1 MVDYYLKNNPQ
12 GINMN
17 IQVNT
22 DHNTPGSIELTH
34 FIETSLRE
42 HFERYKNAITRIEV
56 HLSDVNGGKTA
67 ANDKRCLLEARVAN
81 RQPVVVSHNADTVH
95 QAFEA
100 ASEKLL
106 RSLDTMV
113 GKRTDR
119 NSPKEF
125 LAEEV
130 STEDTEDLE

>member
-1 MVDYYLKNNPQ
+1 
-12 GINMN
+12 MN

-22 DHNTPGSIELTH
+22 DHNTAGSQELTH
-34 FIETSLRE
+34 FIESSLKE

-81 RQPVVVSHNADTVH
+81 RQPVVVSHNADTIH

-100 ASEKLL
+100 ASEKLM

-113 GKRTDR
+113 GKLTDR
-119 NSPKEF
+119 NSPKD
-125 LAEEV
+125 LLVEEAPV
-130 STEDTEDLE
+130 SESDDLE

>member
-1 MVDYYLKNNPQ
+1 
-12 GINMN
+12 MN

-22 DHNTPGSIELTH
+22 DHNTAGSQELTH
-34 FIETSLRE
+34 FIESSLKE

-81 RQPVVVSHNADTVH
+81 RQPVVVSHNADTIH

-100 ASEKLL
+100 ASEKLM

-113 GKRTDR
+113 GKLTDR

-125 LAEEV
+125 LVEEAPV
-130 STEDTEDLE
+130 TDSDDLE

>member
-1 MVDYYLKNNPQ
+1 
-12 GINMN
+12 MN

-22 DHNTPGSIELTH
+22 DHNTEGSQELTH
-34 FIETSLRE
+34 FIESSLRE

-56 HLSDVNGGKTA
+56 HLSDVNAGKTS

-81 RQPVVVSHNADTVH
+81 RQPVVVSHNSDTIH

-100 ASEKLL
+100 ASQKLL

-113 GKRTDR
+113 GKLTDR
-119 NSPKEF
+119 HSPKEF
-125 LAEEV
+125 LV
-130 STEDTEDLE
+130 EDVTAGNIEDQDQA